1 MRDGTRACLGFV
13 FLLAALFLAVVFGI
27 AGWVIGGD
35 AGSGLIAALVTFGIF
50 AILAAYMFISI
61 KDYAWV
67 PAVLA
72 GIYAILP
79 DLIFG
84 PVDDA
89 VVLLA
94 GVVLSAIFS
103 WRRGKTLINPE

>member
-35 AGSGLIAALVTFGIF
+35 AGTGLIVALATFGLF
-50 AILAAYMFISI
+50 ALLAAYMFITI
-61 KDYAWV
+61 KNYAWV
-67 PAVLA
+67 PAVL
-72 GIYAILP
+72 GGVYAILP

-84 PVDDA
+84 PADDA

-94 GVVLSAIFS
+94 GVTLSAIMA
-103 WRRGKTLINPE
+103 WRRKSPNSPT